1 MARSNMFQIGI
12 RRSYL
17 LLMFCS
23 LPFAAAPPECNTIP
37 TNIDPENCPIPISE
51 RLSTPELNGRVYV
64 GGALVNALDGQFV
77 HQMSV
82 AELLNCNSC
91 WFVSMGCS
99 IIPLAIA
106 YTTHCC
112 DGSHLFKKVSIL
124 PLPEYSK
131 PIAKPAFVQGLD
143 IVSSIDWMIRSNLM
157 AFITTQTWSGCN
169 YIYIYTPCVSFRGHG
184 WSLILDYDWQVLC
197 VEKEVT
203 DQQEVLRREC
213 SLSIGC
219 FWKWGYLQ
227 TAIWMGKMNE
237 NDEWIYIE
245 VQYLIFRETQL
256 YNPSWKALVLRIQK
270 LWGTL
275 CSDKTNWSS
284 MHMLFINVHHCS
296 GWP

>member
-1 MARSNMFQIGI
+1 MARSNMFQIGV

-23 LPFAAAPPECNTIP
+23 RPFAAAPPECNTIP

-169 YIYIYTPCVSFRGHG
+169 YIYIHTMCLISRAWLVTNSGLWLAGALRGERSDRPTG
-184 WSLILDYDWQVLC
+184 GVKARVFFVNWVFLKMGIPSN
-197 VEKEVT
+197 
-203 DQQEVLRREC
+203 
-213 SLSIGC
+213 S
-219 FWKWGYLQ
+219 
-227 TAIWMGKMNE
+227 IWMGKMNE